1 MRNIYSY
8 NSHAVRSVFESA
20 RADRD
25 FAEYACARSG
35 LPSNLLDLESCELP
49 QIACRRFGTLVL
61 EHSGNPAFLWDLAMS
76 GENPPTGRDSSADS
90 VNRLKAIS
98 TFVRTL
104 DQAGLD
110 LGFRCYLDRK
120 EMWFLREPMVAVD
133 EDEWASESYVIGMY
147 LKQVRQ
153 LLPDDWFPSKIL
165 LRSNAPV
172 QSIPLEWRRAQLWCR
187 QPFTAVAI
195 PLERVVPDTGV
206 VWDIDEGGS
215 MSQRT
220 ASARVSRVE
229 RQAQVKKIVDAYVLS
244 GEAQIYRPA
253 AALGMSVR
261 TFQRKLTELGL
272 NYASMVLQSRLDRA
286 KQLLVSSDQPI
297 ADIAYE
303 LGYKYHGDFTRAFTR
318 CIKVPPR
325 TYREESR

>member
-133 EDEWASESYVIGMY
+133 EDEWASESYIIGMY
-147 LKQVRQ
+147 LKQVRR

-165 LRSNAPV
+165 LRSNAPAEF
-172 QSIPLEWRRAQLWCR
+172 IPLEWRRAQLWCR
-187 QPFTAVAI
+187 QPITAVAI
-195 PLERVVPDTGV
+195 PLERVIPDTGMA
-206 VWDIDEGGS
+206 WDFDEGSS

-220 ASARVSRVE
+220 VSTRVSRVE
-229 RQAQVKKIVDAYVLS
+229 RQAQAKRIVDAYVLS
-244 GEAQIYRPA
+244 GASHISRPA

-261 TFQRKLTELGL
+261 TFQRRLTDLDL
-272 NYASMVLQSRLDRA
+272 NYAGMVSHSRLNRA
-286 KQLLVSSDQPI
+286 KHLLVTSDQPI
-297 ADIAYE
+297 GDIAFE
-303 LGYKYHGDFTRAFTR
+303 LGYKHHGDFTRAFTR
-318 CIKVPPR
+318 HIKVPPS
-325 TYREESR
+325 TYREECR